1 MRILVT
7 GAAGFIGSHVAERAL
22 ADGHDVVLLD
32 AFTDYY
38 DRPSKEANVAD
49 AAAHPNATFH
59 QLDLRTDDLTPAL
72 EGVESVIHL
81 AAMPGLPR
89 SWTDMETYT
98 ACNLIATYRLVEA
111 ARAADVKR
119 FIQISTSSVYG
130 TEAVG
135 DETQPLQP
143 VSPYGV
149 TKLAAEQLVLAYVT
163 TFGFPAA
170 ILRYF
175 SIYGPR
181 QRPDMAYH
189 KFIEAL
195 LDGQDLTVFGDG
207 RQSRSSTFVSDAVD
221 GTMRALRD
229 AEIGEVYNIGG
240 GERIELLDVIKL
252 IGDELGVTPVV
263 HHEEARAGDQRHT
276 GADTAKAM
284 RTFGYAP
291 KVSPADG
298 LRAQIAWHRQRR
310 SDRR

>member
-7 GAAGFIGSHVAERAL
+7 GAAGFIGSHVAERTL

-32 AFTDYY
+32 GFTDYY
-38 DRPSKEANVAD
+38 DRASKEANVAG
-49 AAAHPNATFH
+49 AAAHPRATLH
-59 QLDLRTDDLTPAL
+59 ELDLRTDDLAPAL
-72 EGVESVIHL
+72 DGVEAVIHL

-98 ACNLIATYRLVEA
+98 ACNLIGTYRLVEA
-111 ARAADVKR
+111 ARAADIKR

-149 TKLAAEQLVLAYVT
+149 TKLAAEQLVLAYMT

-195 LDGQDLTVFGDG
+195 IDGQDLTVFGDG
-207 RQSRSSTFVSDAVD
+207 RQSRSSTFVSDAVE
-221 GTMRALRD
+221 GTVRALHD
-229 AEIGEVYNIGG
+229 AEVGEVYNIGG
-240 GERIELLDVIKL
+240 GERVELLDVIRI
-252 IGDELGVTPVV
+252 IGDELGVEPVV
-263 HHEEARAGDQRHT
+263 HFEAPRPGDQRHT
-276 GADTAKAM
+276 GADTGKAN
-284 RTFGYAP
+284 RAFGYQP
-291 KVSPADG
+291 RVSPADG
-298 LRAQIAWHRQRR
+298 LRAQIAWHRARR
-310 SDRR
+310 AARR